1 MVAFFFSLKLKPFGT
16 LCLSFIN
23 KIMYIVDNTC
33 LIYSA

>member
-1 MVAFFFSLKLKPFGT
+1 MVAFFFSLKLKPFAP